1 MPPLLKQP
9 FFVALTFLFAFPN
22 CTSSKQSSYYYYNLL
37 CFPLGLDPLCW
48 SANITTSR
56 ENGAVF
62 ITIFQTAKY
71 KVLDN
76 LNKTDYARKFI
87 RLVDASLLGE
97 PQAAILSRLI
107 SATCLECEVS
117 NNLCYFFNGYMA
129 DPTPNCKSFITAI
142 PNEWSSNLTA
152 LGNLRRA
159 LQEGFRAERDS
170 SCGEDY
176 MVKTGGSCGYMNVER
191 KIGSIVIGSSFRRRK
206 MLRNIMKLKGKDER
220 TLQHYLDSKIKILD
234 ENEQTEM
241 QFMNEVQTVGKIH
254 HQNLVCLLSFYFE
267 QSRRAL

>member
-1 MPPLLKQP
+1 MQP
-9 FFVALTFLFAFPN
+9 NRVVLRRLVTDVFIVGSLTVSRNNRKATFIN
-22 CTSSKQSSYYYYNLL
+22 CT
-37 CFPLGLDPLCW
+37 
-48 SANITTSR
+48 R
-56 ENGAVF
+56 
-62 ITIFQTAKY
+62 
-71 KVLDN
+71 
-76 LNKTDYARKFI
+76 
-87 RLVDASLLGE
+87 E
-97 PQAAILSRLI
+97 PQADILSRLI

-191 KIGSIVIGSSFRRRK
+191 KIGSEFCFLQFRC
-206 MLRNIMKLKGKDER
+206 
-220 TLQHYLDSKIKILD
+220 S
-234 ENEQTEM
+234 
-241 QFMNEVQTVGKIH
+241 
-254 HQNLVCLLSFYFE
+254 
-267 QSRRAL
+267 